1 VFPDVLKISRVIPV
15 YKKGDPKLMENYYL
29 AISILS
35 VLSKIIETIV
45 KTRLVDFV
53 DRHAIF
59 YARQYGFRH
68 NSNTEAALFDFVAH
82 TQQLVERKWKVGMI
96 FYDLSKAFDTVNNEK
111 LLEKLAAIGI
121 LGDDTGSKVTSQIVR
136 NTPM

>member
-1 VFPDVLKISRVIPV
+1 LLDSLITPIKSLENGVFPDVLKISRVIPI
-15 YKKGDPKLMENYYL
+15 YKKGDPKSMENYRP
-29 AISILS
+29 ISILS

-45 KTRLVDFV
+45 KTRLVDFA

-82 TQQLVERKWKVGMI
+82 TQQLVERKLKVEMM
-96 FYDLSKAFDTVNNEK
+96 FYDL
-111 LLEKLAAIGI
+111 
-121 LGDDTGSKVTSQIVR
+121 
-136 NTPM
+136 